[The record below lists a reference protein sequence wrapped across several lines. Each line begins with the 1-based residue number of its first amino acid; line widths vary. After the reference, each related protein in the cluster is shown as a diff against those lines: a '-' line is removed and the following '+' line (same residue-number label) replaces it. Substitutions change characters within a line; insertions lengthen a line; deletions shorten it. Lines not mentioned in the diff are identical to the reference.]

1 MTIATDKQQ
10 VDDMHVTTNAVLSII
25 AELKGFASDLANR
38 KSRVDGYLSQVQS
51 DSLSVVGDDLKTEV
65 LSRIAILDA
74 ASSAM
79 GALPEI

>member
-25 AELKGFASDLANR
+25 AELEGFASDLAKR
-38 KSRVDGYLSQVQS
+38 KSRVDNYLAQVQS

-65 LSRIAILDA
+65 LSRINILDA
-74 ASSAM
+74 ATSAM
-79 GALPEI
+79 NALSDI